1 MSIPTR
7 SITYALVCLVL
18 ISCGEKEQPKDYI
31 RPVKAMKIG
40 DVSGFSAR
48 SFPGQAKATEEINLS
63 FDVTGKLIE
72 RPVNIGDSVE
82 KGQVIARLDPR
93 DFQAKLKA
101 ARAELKKNQQNY
113 SRAKDLIKKDFI
125 SKTNYDLLEAKVDI
139 AEANVAL
146 ASKALSDSVIKAP
159 FAGRIANLY
168 VENYQ
173 AVMPKQEIARL
184 LDTSKIE
191 MIISIPESLI
201 SNVPYV
207 KNISVRFDAN
217 PNIEVQAT
225 IKEVSN
231 EASATTRTYPVT
243 LIMEQPLNFEIQ
255 PGMAGIAKGE
265 SHLPVVKTTTQAFEV
280 PLSAIFSPD
289 HTGETYVWI
298 IDENSQTV
306 IRQQVSTE
314 ALNANG
320 IKVTTGLKVG
330 DWIATAGVHYL
341 QEGQQVRIL
350 SGPGE

>member
-63 FDVTGKLIE
+63 FEVSGKLIE
-72 RPVNIGDSVE
+72 RPVNIGDQVA
-82 KGQVIARLDPR
+82 KGQLIARLDPR

-101 ARAELKKNQQNY
+101 ARAELKQSRQNFA
-113 SRAKDLIKKDFI
+113 RARELIKKDFI
-125 SKTNYDLLEAKVDI
+125 SKVDYDLLEAKVDI

-159 FAGRIANLY
+159 FAGRIANVY

-173 AVMPKQEIARL
+173 SVRAKQKIARL
-184 LDTSKIE
+184 LDTTKIE

-201 SNVPYV
+201 ANAPYV
-207 KNISVRFDAN
+207 KNLRVHFDAY
-217 PNIEVQAT
+217 PNVEVSAT

-231 EASATTRTYPVT
+231 EASTTTRTYPVT
-243 LIMEQPLNFEIQ
+243 LIMDQPQDFEIQ
-255 PGMAGIAKGE
+255 PGMAGVATGE
-265 SHLPVVKTTTQAFEV
+265 AHLPKTTTATPVLEI
-280 PLSAIFSPD
+280 PLSATFSPD
-289 HTGETYVWI
+289 NTGATYVWF
-298 IDENSQTV
+298 IDENTQTV
-306 IRQQVSTE
+306 TRQQVASGALTE
-314 ALNANG
+314 NG
-320 IKVTTGLKVG
+320 IEVTEGLQVG
-330 DWIATAGVHYL
+330 DWIATAGVHSL
-341 QEGQQVRIL
+341 REGQKVRIL
-350 SGPGE
+350 SVPGE